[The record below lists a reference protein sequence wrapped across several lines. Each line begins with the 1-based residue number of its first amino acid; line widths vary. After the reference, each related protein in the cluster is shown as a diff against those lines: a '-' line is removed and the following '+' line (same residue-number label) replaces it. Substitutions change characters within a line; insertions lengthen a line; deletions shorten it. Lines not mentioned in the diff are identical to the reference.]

1 VDQFLS
7 DLESSLNVPAALL
20 ERAAAARGAVTGV
33 SAENVVRSWAG
44 AGDAPAAAPPADPEP
59 AAEPAPAEA
68 TAAPEPAPDAGVEVE
83 VLEAVEPAPADE
95 AAEESEEP
103 VGVLAGFPGW
113 LAAALLVFPV
123 LALSYV
129 LIAPNGPGCG
139 ASGQLAIDAETG
151 LAENCDGSEYGVDEV
166 SFFTIGQ
173 EIYTG
178 SGRCAGCHGDDGGG
192 GTGPAMSGGAVLV
205 TFPGDSCTEHIT
217 WIQLGSDGWPDATY
231 GANATPVGSSGAQM
245 PGFIDSLTP
254 EELAAVVIYERVA
267 FGGQSLDDAE
277 ADCGVEELEVV
288 AGG

>member
-1 VDQFLS
+1 
-7 DLESSLNVPAALL
+7 
-20 ERAAAARGAVTGV
+20 
-33 SAENVVRSWAG
+33 
-44 AGDAPAAAPPADPEP
+44 
-59 AAEPAPAEA
+59 
-68 TAAPEPAPDAGVEVE
+68 
-83 VLEAVEPAPADE
+83 
-95 AAEESEEP
+95 
-103 VGVLAGFPGW
+103 

-139 ASGQLAIDAETG
+139 SSGQLAIDAETG

-173 EIYTG
+173 EVYTG

-205 TFPGDSCTEHIT
+205 TFPGDSCADHIA
-217 WIQLGSDGWPDATY
+217 WIELGSDGWPEATY
-231 GANATPVGSSGAQM
+231 GANGTPVGSSGAQM
-245 PGFIDSLTP
+245 PGFADSLTP

-267 FGGQSLDDAE
+267 FGGQSLADAE
-277 ADCGVEELEVV
+277 ADCGTEELEVA